1 MSTPLFP
8 GHATVPLQAGELSL
22 WVERAEL
29 PLEELC
35 GFASRRS
42 RKRGF
47 VFVSKVLGKHY
58 PVRPRV
64 MEEVHRRLA
73 EKLSGVASPAVVVA
87 MAETAVGLGQGVYEQ
102 LLGLTGRDEL
112 LFLHTTR
119 YGLRRPLALTFEED
133 HSHATQHFLYEPADP
148 QHLALF
154 RAARALV
161 LIDDEISTGRTL
173 ANLAAA
179 YRALNSRL
187 ESVHLVSITDWLT
200 PGGRREV
207 TARAGVPV
215 SFHSLLSGRFAF
227 VPAENFDPGAIPN
240 VDGNG
245 DCKDERLATDLGRLG
260 RVGPVALDFGPA
272 VAALGLRPGQRLLVL
287 GTGEFAHPPFLLAKW
302 LDERGHD
309 VHYQATTRSPL
320 LVDVDLR
327 SGLEFLDNYHD
338 SIPNYLYNVAGRHY
352 DHTLLCYET
361 RPLPT
366 DHHLPKLL
374 GADCL
379 FFAGDRQQV
388 VSECRRTNP

>member
-1 MSTPLFP
+1 MSEPLS
-8 GHATVPLQAGELSL
+8 VPLRAGTLSL
-22 WVERAEL
+22 WVERAEW

-64 MEEVHRRLA
+64 MEAVHGRLA
-73 EKLSGVASPAVVVA
+73 EKLSELASPAVVVA

-102 LLGLTGRDEL
+102 LLRLMGGDEL

-119 YGLRRPLALTFEED
+119 YRLSRPLALTFEEG
-133 HSHATQHFLYEPADP
+133 HSHATQHLLYEPANPD
-148 QHLALF
+148 HLALF
-154 RAARALV
+154 RSARSLV
-161 LIDDEISTGRTL
+161 LVDDEISTGRTL

-179 YRALNSRL
+179 YRQLNPHL
-187 ESVHLVSITDWLT
+187 EAVHLVSITDWLA
-200 PGGRREV
+200 PQNRHEV
-207 TARAGVPV
+207 MARAGVPV

-227 VPAENFDPGAIPN
+227 TPDADFDPGPIPN
-240 VDGNG
+240 ADGPG
-245 DCKDERLATDLGRLG
+245 DCKDEHLAGTFGRLG
-260 RVGPVALDFGPA
+260 RHGPVTLAFEPA
-272 VAALGLRPGQRLLVL
+272 VEALCLQAGQRLLVL

-302 LDERGHD
+302 LDERGWD

-320 LVDVDLR
+320 LVDTDLL

-338 SIPNYLYNVAGRHY
+338 GIPNYLYNVADRHY
-352 DHTLLCYET
+352 DRIVLCYET
-361 RPLPT
+361 HPLPAG
-366 DHHLPKLL
+366 HRLPELL

-379 FFAGDRQQV
+379 FFAADGRLI
-388 VSECRRTNP
+388 VSARGRTDP